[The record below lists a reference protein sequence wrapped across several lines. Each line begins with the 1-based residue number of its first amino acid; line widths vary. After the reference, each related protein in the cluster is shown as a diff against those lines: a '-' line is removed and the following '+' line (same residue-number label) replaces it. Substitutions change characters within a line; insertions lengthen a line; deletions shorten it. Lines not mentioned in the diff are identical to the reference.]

1 ADMKPGLLAYKTLVS
16 AYVWRGD
23 LPSAEKWFERAV
35 RAGLKPDVPTYSALI
50 GGYAMQ
56 SGTTWSMARAEELV
70 EAARADGVLLSV
82 RCLSRLLSGH
92 AARGNLE
99 LATDCVDSMEQQGV
113 APAQLEYS
121 QLLQAC
127 ALSPSLG
134 DDKPGFA
141 ERLVREMLRDGLT
154 PGREALR
161 HLSSCLP
168 KGCEGESYAE
178 LCQELGI
185 GSPEVLRQGVPFHT
199 RAASSAVP
207 SASWRQRQQS
217 TESPLRQEQQQ
228 QPGEHQKHHFQQ
240 QFQPAPK
247 AEQHIAKPEVQK
259 PPVQVAAASSVGGQ
273 RSRR

>member
-1 ADMKPGLLAYKTLVS
+1 
-16 AYVWRGD
+16 
-23 LPSAEKWFERAV
+23 
-35 RAGLKPDVPTYSALI
+35 
-50 GGYAMQ
+50 
-56 SGTTWSMARAEELV
+56 
-70 EAARADGVLLSV
+70 
-82 RCLSRLLSGH
+82 
-92 AARGNLE
+92 
-99 LATDCVDSMEQQGV
+99 
-113 APAQLEYS
+113 
-121 QLLQAC
+121 
-127 ALSPSLG
+127 
-134 DDKPGFA
+134 
-141 ERLVREMLRDGLT
+141 MLRDGLT

-247 AEQHIAKPEVQK
+247 AEQHSNNNNNNKKNNNNNNKTSTKHVQTAAKPEVQK

-273 RSRR
+273 RSRRLWVPSTEQLGGVRTSSNTSSLDDTDSLHMEQKPLVPTVRVPGFETLQLLQELGAALSLSNAGPSPVGAPARKVPERAKQRRVAKTGSPTR